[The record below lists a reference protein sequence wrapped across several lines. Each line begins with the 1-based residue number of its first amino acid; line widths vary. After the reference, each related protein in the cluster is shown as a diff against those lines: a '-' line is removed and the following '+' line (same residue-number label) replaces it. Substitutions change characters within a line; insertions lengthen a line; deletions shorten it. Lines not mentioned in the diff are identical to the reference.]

1 MTAGTGVEVELA
13 VARGETYLHKVRFRP
28 SNILTVGT
36 NPMTAIHLDGDGIP
50 DFLEFLNVSPDDVL
64 LRFTPD
70 IQVEVLSGSQVL
82 ATRALIDGGYA
93 RPSGDAY
100 GVILEIGGKAVI
112 RLGPY
117 KLMIKV
123 DPTQVGDVL
132 SVNTD
137 DPDGAS
143 CARCGTKLRLI
154 LAGGGALTPCAACG
168 TLNRVS
174 VTSTRQQQ
182 MEDQATRL
190 AMPAGVET
198 DPDADAPSPNLASAG
213 AGAAGPVDPG
223 SSTGRGVDE
232 LPTFDAISVL
242 KADDGPGGAADAL
255 RELGLGGDDDAGP
268 TNLAAGVGP
277 DEPAAPPKDIASPD
291 GVDPGSST
299 GRAASD
305 LPTFDAIAVLKE
317 EAPAPKAGTIN
328 LAADAG
334 GEGDATDEPLPE
346 PPPPIA
352 DELEAAPLA
361 APETAPAEPPP
372 PLPEPAR
379 PTSPKED
386 VSVDQTPPQTD
397 PTDASEDFNP
407 TTGQWEE
414 TLTIQAVKP
423 KPRSMLPWI
432 IVIAIAFLGI
442 VGLGLAVF
450 LIQFLPKMLG

>member
-13 VARGETYLHKVRFRP
+13 IARGETYMHKVRFRP

-36 NPMTAIHLDGDGIP
+36 NPMTGIRLEGDGIP
-50 DFLEFLNVSPDDVL
+50 DFLEFLNISTEDVL

-93 RPSGDAY
+93 RPSGDAF
-100 GVILEIGGKAVI
+100 GVILEGGGKAVI

-117 KLMIKV
+117 KLMIRV
-123 DPTQVGDVL
+123 EVPSDDEVV
-132 SVNTD
+132 SVNAD
-137 DPDGAS
+137 DPDEACCG
-143 CARCGTKLRLI
+143 RCETKLRLV

-168 TLNRVS
+168 ALNRVS

-198 DPDADAPSPNLASAG
+198 DPDAGESSPNLAGDGGEAV
-213 AGAAGPVDPG
+213 GPIDPG

-242 KADDGPGGAADAL
+242 RSDDAEGGAADAL
-255 RELGLGGDDDAGP
+255 RELGLGGDADKGP
-268 TNLAAGVGP
+268 ANLASPAEPSPGP
-277 DEPAAPPKDIASPD
+277 APAADLASPD
-291 GVDPGSST
+291 AVDPGSST

-317 EAPAPKAGTIN
+317 DAPAAKPATVN
-328 LAADAG
+328 LAGDAG
-334 GEGDATDEPLPE
+334 DEADSGE
-346 PPPPIA
+346 PPA
-352 DELEAAPLA
+352 DEEAVSPAPA
-361 APETAPAEPPP
+361 AEEPQAAEPPP
-372 PLPEPAR
+372 PPEPAEPPR
-379 PTSPKED
+379 PKE
-386 VSVDQTPPQTD
+386 VSVNQTPPPPD
-397 PTDASEDFNP
+397 PTEASEEYSP

-442 VGLGLAVF
+442 VGLGVAV
-450 LIQFLPKMLG
+450 LLVALMSSA

>member
-13 VARGETYLHKVRFRP
+13 IARGETYMHKVRFRP

-36 NPMTAIHLDGDGIP
+36 NPMTGIRLEGDGIP
-50 DFLEFLNVSPDDVL
+50 DFLEFLNISTEDVL

-93 RPSGDAY
+93 RPSGDAF
-100 GVILEIGGKAVI
+100 GVILENGGKAVI

-117 KLMIKV
+117 KLMIRV
-123 DPTQVGDVL
+123 ETPSDGEVI
-132 SVNTD
+132 SVNAD
-137 DPDGAS
+137 DPSDAC
-143 CARCGTKLRLI
+143 CARCGTKLRLV
-154 LAGGGALTPCAACG
+154 LAGSGALTPCAACG
-168 TLNRVS
+168 ALNRVS

-198 DPDADAPSPNLASAG
+198 DPDSDAPSPNLAPASAD
-213 AGAAGPVDPG
+213 AAAGVAGPIDPG

-242 KADDGPGGAADAL
+242 RSDDVEGGAADAL
-255 RELGLGGDDDAGP
+255 RELGIGGGADAGP
-268 TNLAAGVGP
+268 ANL
-277 DEPAAPPKDIASPD
+277 ASPD
-291 GVDPGSST
+291 KAPRTGPSPASDLASPDDVDPGSST

-317 EAPAPKAGTIN
+317 YSPAPKPAVVN
-328 LAADAG
+328 LAGDGG
-334 GEGDATDEPLPE
+334 GEPEATE
-346 PPPPIA
+346 PPAEAEPATTPPV
-352 DELEAAPLA
+352 DEEPQA
-361 APETAPAEPPP
+361 AEPPP
-372 PLPEPAR
+372 PPPMEPAE
-379 PTSPKED
+379 PSPKE
-386 VSVDQTPPQTD
+386 VSVNQTPPPTD
-397 PTDASEDFNP
+397 PTEASEEFNP

-414 TLTIQAVKP
+414 TLTIQAVRP

-442 VGLGLAVF
+442 IGLGVAVVLLAV
-450 LIQFLPKMLG
+450 LGN